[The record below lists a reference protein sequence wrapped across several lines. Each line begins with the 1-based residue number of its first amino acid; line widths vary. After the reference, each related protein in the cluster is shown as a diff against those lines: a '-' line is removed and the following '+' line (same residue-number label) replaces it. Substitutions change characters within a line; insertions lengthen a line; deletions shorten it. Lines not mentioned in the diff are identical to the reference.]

1 MAESRTTKKR
11 YHKRDPNQA
20 LKQQADTRA
29 VAEVTANIMARF
41 LDHWTRNEVEALGR
55 NEPVLCIELEKG
67 VYRIGKFFIAQHN
80 SELWQ
85 VDNEHGEFVHQFYS
99 KQAAVFYCLY
109 DTRHKYNQARELLFG
124 DKRLFSLK
132 TQIDQ
137 YYVLLKKAIERKDE
151 WRQDLYIARLSH
163 TRPLFADARDRLQ
176 KTITYAKYSK
186 IWENRK

>member
-1 MAESRTTKKR
+1 MAKFRTTKKR
-11 YHKRDPNQA
+11 HKNVNNNA
-20 LKQQADTRA
+20 LKKQAETRA
-29 VAEVTANIMARF
+29 LAEVTANVMAHF
-41 LDHWTRNEVEALGR
+41 LDHWTKQEIENLGCNESL
-55 NEPVLCIELEKG
+55 LCLELQNG
-67 VYRIGKFFIAQHN
+67 VYRIGKYFLAHQD
-80 SELWQ
+80 SDLWQ
-85 VDNEHGEFVHQFYS
+85 VNNEHGEYVHKFYS

-124 DKRLFSLK
+124 DQRLFSLK

-151 WRQDLYIARLSH
+151 WRQDLYLARLSH